1 MDDHN
6 SDFHLETRGE
16 DVFSTCTSL
25 SMPFLRKPSTI
36 QIVAD
41 AIAPTQN
48 VFSSPSS
55 KSVRPQKHVVVHQ
68 PATVF
73 VFIFI
78 FFSY

>member
-1 MDDHN
+1 MDEHN
-6 SDFHLETRGE
+6 SDFYLETRGE

-48 VFSSPSS
+48 VFPSPSS
-55 KSVRPQKHVVVHQ
+55 KSVRPQKHTVIHQ
-68 PATVF
+68 PATVVVV
-73 VFIFI
+73 VFN
-78 FFSY
+78 